1 MDSSE
6 LFKMLRFR
14 VSVAFYVPLQICFAA
29 EAACA
34 VWAFVEVV
42 CVGFWA
48 GFLFHSI
55 SFFRLADL
63 KYFLILL
70 IEVCMENGGKV
81 DVLLGELLCDFFLCP
96 LI

>member
-1 MDSSE
+1 
-6 LFKMLRFR
+6 
-14 VSVAFYVPLQICFAA
+14 
-29 EAACA
+29 

-81 DVLLGELLCDFFLCP
+81 DVLGGTVV
-96 LI
+96 